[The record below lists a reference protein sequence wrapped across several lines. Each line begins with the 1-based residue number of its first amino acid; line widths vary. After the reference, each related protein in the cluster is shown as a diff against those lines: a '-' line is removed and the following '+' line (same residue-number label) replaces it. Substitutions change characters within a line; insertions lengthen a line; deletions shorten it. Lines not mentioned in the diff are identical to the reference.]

1 MIWGAFKAQAPHLP
15 QTMIRCWPKAFSYYE
30 DEPTVLLHFHDS
42 NLFDQVSI

>member
-1 MIWGAFKAQAPHLP
+1 MIWGAFKAQASFAS
-15 QTMIRCWPKAFSYYE
+15 TMIRCWPEGVSYYE